1 MSTPFLRIAGAV
13 IAAGVAGTLL
23 NALAAALFVDGTR
36 IGLALVP
43 GRYAVAI
50 LVALTLPL
58 AFRLGDRRMAI
69 GVSLLVLTLAPSL
82 IAKLVLGAGAAW
94 TTVIGLNAVYA
105 VAALSVYLLVARVL
119 LRNRRSESSAELTDG
134 NPSRLS

>member
-13 IAAGVAGTLL
+13 VAAGVAGTLL
-23 NALAAALFVDGTR
+23 NAVAAALFVDSTR

-50 LVALTLPL
+50 LVAVTLPL
-58 AFRLGDRRMAI
+58 AFRLRDRWIAI
-69 GVSLLVLTLAPSL
+69 GVSLLALTLAPSL
-82 IAKLVLGAGAAW
+82 IAKLVLGVGAAW
-94 TTVIGLNAVYA
+94 TAVVGLNAVYA
-105 VAALSVYLLVARVL
+105 VAALLAYVL
-119 LRNRRSESSAELTDG
+119 IAKVPPRAGRSGAEAELTDG

>member
-23 NALAAALFVDGTR
+23 NAVAAALFVDGTR

-50 LVALTLPL
+50 LVALALPP
-58 AFRLGDRRMAI
+58 AFRLRDRRMAI
-69 GVSLLVLTLAPSL
+69 AVSLLALTLVPSL

-105 VAALSVYLLVARVL
+105 VTALLAYVL
-119 LRNRRSESSAELTDG
+119 IAKVPLRANRSDTEAELTDG

>member
-1 MSTPFLRIAGAV
+1 MPTPFPRIAGAV

-23 NALAAALFVDGTR
+23 NAVAAAFFVDGTR
-36 IGLALVP
+36 IGLALLP

-58 AFRLGDRRMAI
+58 AFRLRDSRMAVGI
-69 GVSLLVLTLAPSL
+69 SLLVLTLVPSL

-105 VAALSVYLLVARVL
+105 VAALLVYGLLAGAGPKAGRTPIP
-119 LRNRRSESSAELTDG
+119 N
-134 NPSRLS
+134 